1 MPRCPKPA
9 PMHIVYALTWSRLH
23 REAMRDQ
30 SVSTA
35 AAFARAGHRVTLLMP
50 RRLNDPPLTA
60 ADLRA
65 FYGVE
70 GDFDVVQRP
79 SAWSGPKLFG
89 AAMWLRQVFRDPLLG
104 GADVLYSREP
114 AMLGIGHRSPV
125 PFAFEHYR
133 LWPDKY
139 RWLRPFMRR
148 STGDAKCLG
157 VILHSRHAAE
167 AYARA
172 RVAGDRLLVA
182 HNGSEA
188 ARLGEPMTRA
198 AARER
203 LGLPVD
209 RAIAAYSGRI
219 GGDKALDR
227 IAEIARLRPEVLF
240 LLVGDDGSREAARAA
255 PKGDNIR
262 LVPWQEHKTLGPW
275 LWAAD
280 VLLVPPSRAPLDK
293 FGNCVLPI
301 KLFTYLA
308 AGRPILAPDA
318 PDTRELLSDGET
330 ALLVEPDRGEAAAQA
345 LDRLLGEPGLAARL
359 SANALALAEE
369 LTWDRR
375 AQAIAAF
382 LGQRLAQP
390 PLYAG
395 GEPAMA
401 VSRASSS
408 NM

>member
-1 MPRCPKPA
+1 
-9 PMHIVYALTWSRLH
+9 MHIVYALTWSRLH

-35 AAFARAGHRVTLLMP
+35 AAFARTGHSVTLLMP
-50 RRLNDPPLTA
+50 RRAGDPALA
-60 ADLRA
+60 AEPLRA

-70 GDFDVVQRP
+70 GDFEVVQRR
-79 SAWSGPKLFG
+79 SAWTGPKLPG
-89 AAMWLRQVFRDPLLG
+89 AIMWMRQVFRDPLLR
-104 GADVLYSREP
+104 GADLLYSREP
-114 AMLGIGHRSPV
+114 AMLGIGHLSPV

-139 RWLRPFMRR
+139 PLLRPFMRR

-172 RVAGDRLLVA
+172 EVAHDRLLVA

-188 ARLGEPMTRA
+188 VRLGEPLSRA

-203 LGLPVD
+203 LGLPAD
-209 RAIAAYSGRI
+209 RAIALYAGRI
-219 GGDKALDR
+219 GGDKALER
-227 IAEIARLRPEVLF
+227 IGELARLRPGVLF

-255 PKGDNIR
+255 PKGDNVR
-262 LVPWQEHKTLGPW
+262 LVPWQERKTLGPW

-280 VLLVPPSRAPLDK
+280 VLLVPPSRAPLDR

-308 AGRPILAPDA
+308 AGRAILAPDA
-318 PDTRELLSDGET
+318 PDTRELLADGET
-330 ALLVEPDRGEAAAQA
+330 ALLVEPDRAEAAAAA
-345 LDRLLGEPGLAARL
+345 LDRLLAEPGLAARL
-359 SANALALAEE
+359 SANALALAHE

-375 AQAIAAF
+375 AEAIAAF
-382 LGQRLAQP
+382 LRRRLAQAP
-390 PLYAG
+390 VDAN

-401 VSRASSS
+401 ASRASSS

>member
-1 MPRCPKPA
+1 MQ
-9 PMHIVYALTWSRLH
+9 IVYALSWSRLH
-23 REAMRDQ
+23 REARRDQ

-35 AAFARAGHRVTLLMP
+35 AAFARTGHSVTLLMP
-50 RRLNDPPLTA
+50 RRAVDPALTG
-60 ADLRA
+60 DDVRG

-70 GDFDVVQRP
+70 GDFQVVQRP
-79 SAWSGPKLFG
+79 SAWIGPKLLG
-89 AAMWLRQVFRDPLLG
+89 ATMWLRQVFRDPLLRG
-104 GADVLYSREP
+104 VDLLYSREP
-114 AMLGIGHRSPV
+114 AMLGIGHRSPI

-148 STGDAKCLG
+148 SSGDAKCLG
-157 VILHSRHAAE
+157 VILHSRHAAD
-167 AYARA
+167 AYVRA
-172 RVAGDRLLVA
+172 EVAQDRLLVA

-188 ARLGEPMTRA
+188 VRLGEPLTRA
-198 AARER
+198 AARGR
-203 LGLPVD
+203 LGLPAD
-209 RAIAAYSGRI
+209 RAIALYAGRI

-227 IAEIARLRPEVLF
+227 IGELARLRPEVLF

-255 PKGDNIR
+255 PKGDNVR

-280 VLLVPPSRAPLDK
+280 VLLVPPSRAPLDR

-318 PDTRELLSDGET
+318 PDTRELLTDGET
-330 ALLVEPDRGEAAAQA
+330 ALLVEPDRAEAAGAA
-345 LDRLLGEPGLAARL
+345 LDRLLAEPDLAARL
-359 SANALALAEE
+359 SANALALAGE

-375 AQAIAAF
+375 AQAIAEF
-382 LGQRLAQP
+382 LRQRLAQP
-390 PLYAG
+390 
-395 GEPAMA
+395 A

-408 NM
+408 NR